1 MQPPTSVNMASSVG
15 VRPSDIT
22 QARQAAANM
31 TPEQLQR
38 IAAAGGGNITTP
50 ENIERFRSAYSDPN
64 QRFLTEYMKGDTN
77 MSDAQDRIVKA
88 LEDVQMKDAMS
99 DDEVLK
105 HLNNSKLSISKKLG
119 IAPQDVRLI
128 HNAKGDWMRL
138 TKSFGYTPTI
148 IKVVKA
154 SFGGGLDE

>member
-1 MQPPTSVNMASSVG
+1 
-15 VRPSDIT
+15 
-22 QARQAAANM
+22 
-31 TPEQLQR
+31 
-38 IAAAGGGNITTP
+38 
-50 ENIERFRSAYSDPN
+50 
-64 QRFLTEYMKGDTN
+64 

-105 HLNNSKLSISKKLG
+105 HLNNSKLSIESSNDVSSISKKLG